1 MALQAADCLAAGAL
15 FHERPEHPAAPS
27 EISASSSVMTG
38 GTPATIDSP
47 VSFRLPITRAII
59 GDLRDE
65 LLLTKAQR
73 AALRRSI
80 VGGQ

>member
-1 MALQAADCLAAGAL
+1 
-15 FHERPEHPAAPS
+15 
-27 EISASSSVMTG
+27 
-38 GTPATIDSP
+38 
-47 VSFRLPITRAII
+47 LPITRAII
-59 GDLRDE
+59 SDLRDE